1 MYEPHHTAGGPA
13 VALNAQRLADVA
25 GADPQF
31 IAEVLEM
38 AVSSLGML
46 VRRLTGELGEN
57 DYERACATAH
67 EIKGVCLN
75 IGADEMGG
83 IAALLQERLQNCAA
97 APIGG
102 AAQLDGLAAALAPAY
117 DRFVESAR
125 TFRRRG

>member
-25 GADPQF
+25 GADAQF

-38 AVSSLGML
+38 AVGSLEIL
-46 VRRLTGELGEN
+46 VRRVTGELGEN

-75 IGADEMGG
+75 IGADEMAR

-97 APIGG
+97 APTVGT
-102 AAQLDGLAAALAPAY
+102 AQLNGLAAALAPAY
-117 DRFVESAR
+117 GRFVESAR
-125 TFRRRG
+125 TFRRRS